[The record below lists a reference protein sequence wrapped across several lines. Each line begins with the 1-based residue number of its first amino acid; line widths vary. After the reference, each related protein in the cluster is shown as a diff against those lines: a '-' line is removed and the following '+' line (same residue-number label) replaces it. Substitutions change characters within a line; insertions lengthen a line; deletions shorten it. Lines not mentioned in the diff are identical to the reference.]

1 METYLWITSVWGVYL
16 GIAVFV
22 LGMGWRIYQWASTP
36 KSPVRLGMFPK
47 PAGKGGRF
55 LKMLKDTF
63 IAPHSA
69 RIEPKMYFFAMMF
82 HIAAL
87 GAFVGHLRIFGE
99 YPILPE
105 LLDKVGIEMDAFA
118 AWAGSI
124 AGTLMLVGVIYWIF
138 RRTYGPYK
146 NLSVPED
153 YLLLFLLF
161 GVIIMGDHLRF
172 VYGGYIHA
180 DTYQEWFKS
189 LLVFKPFFPDKLLSG
204 FAGWSLGT
212 HMLFTDLFLI
222 YFPFSKLVHT
232 IGSFAANYVRSE

>member
-16 GIAVFV
+16 ALAVFV
-22 LGMGWRIYQWASTP
+22 LGIGARIYQWATTP
-36 KSPVRLGMFPK
+36 RSPVPLGMFPK
-47 PAGKGGRF
+47 PETGGGRF
-55 LKMLKDTF
+55 WKTLKDTL

-69 RIEPKMYFFAMMF
+69 KIEPKMYAFAMMF
-82 HIAAL
+82 HLAAL
-87 GAFVGHLRIFGE
+87 AAFVGHLRILGE
-99 YPILPE
+99 YPLLPK
-105 LLDKVGIEMDAFA
+105 LLGGEQGMNTFA

-124 AGTLMLVGVIYWIF
+124 AGSLMLVGVIFWIG
-138 RRTYGPYK
+138 RRTFGPYK

-180 DTYQEWFKS
+180 DTYQAWFQS
-189 LLVFKPFFPDKLLSG
+189 LLAFKPAFPDKLLTG
-204 FAGWSLGT
+204 TVGWSLGT
-212 HMLFTDLFLI
+212 HMLFTDLFLM

-232 IGSFAANYVRSE
+232 IGSFASNHVRSE

>member
-16 GIAVFV
+16 GLAVFV
-22 LGMGWRIYQWASTP
+22 LGMGWRIYQWTTTP
-36 KSPVRLGMFPK
+36 KSRVRLGMFPK
-47 PAGKGGRF
+47 PRTKAGRF
-55 LKMLKDTF
+55 GKMLKDTF

-69 RIEPKMYFFAMMF
+69 AIEPRMWFFAMLF
-82 HIAAL
+82 HVAAL
-87 GAFVGHLRIFGE
+87 AAFVGHLRILGE

-105 LLDKVGIEMDAFA
+105 LLGGEHAMNNFA
-118 AWAGSI
+118 AYAGSI
-124 AGTLMLVGVIYWIF
+124 AGTLMLVGVVYWIA
-138 RRTYGPYK
+138 RRTFGPYK

-153 YLLLFLLF
+153 YLLLALLF

-189 LLVFKPFFPDKLLSG
+189 LLAFAPAFPEKLLVG
-204 FAGWSLGT
+204 NVGWSLGT
-212 HMLFTDLFLI
+212 HMLFTDLFLL

-232 IGSFAANYVRSE
+232 IGSFSANLVRSE